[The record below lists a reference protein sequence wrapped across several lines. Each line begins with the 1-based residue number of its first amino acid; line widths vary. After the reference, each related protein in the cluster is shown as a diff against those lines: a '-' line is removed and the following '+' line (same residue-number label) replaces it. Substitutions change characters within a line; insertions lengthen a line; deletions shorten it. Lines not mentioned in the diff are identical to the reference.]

1 MAGIIK
7 KGSQKQTKI
16 KYGMIGGG
24 PDAFFGAVHRAAAAL
39 DGKMEL
45 AAGAFSSSAEKSNA
59 QGRELMLDPAR
70 VYGSYQEMAEKEAGL
85 PEEER
90 IDFVSIVTPNHVHYP
105 AAKLFMEAGFNII
118 CDKPMTRTIE
128 EAEDLCRIAK
138 EKDKIFAVTYTYTGY
153 PMVKQAR
160 KLIKDGK
167 IGEIRKVVVLY
178 PQGWLT
184 NTIEKDGAKQAVWR
198 TDPAQ
203 AGISSCMGDLG
214 THIENMSNY
223 ITGLEMEEILADLT
237 IFGKDRVL
245 DDDGNVLVHYENG
258 ARGILYASQISVG
271 EENNLRF
278 MVYGTEASLEWHQEN
293 PNYLY
298 LRSLDGPEQV
308 YRRGN
313 DYLED
318 ITGHNSRLPFGH
330 PEAFIESLANI
341 YLNTSRTMLA
351 KKKGEEPGGFDTDFP
366 TVRDG
371 AKGVH
376 FVHKTVE
383 SSKSKKWV
391 NVRYDP
397 ICQEPEP
404 NSRTGSW
411 SV

>member
-7 KGSQKQTKI
+7 EGSQKQTKI

-39 DGKMEL
+39 DGEIEL

-59 QGRELMLDPAR
+59 QGTELMIDPAR

-85 PEEER
+85 PAEER
-90 IDFVSIVTPNHVHYP
+90 IDFVSIVTPNHIHYP
-105 AAKLFMEAGFNII
+105 AAKLFMEAGINII

-138 EKDKIFAVTYTYTGY
+138 EKNKIFAVTYTYTGY

-198 TDPAQ
+198 TDPEQ

-308 YRRGN
+308 YKHGN

-318 ITGHNSRLPFGH
+318 IAGHNSRLPFGH
-330 PEAFIESLANI
+330 PEAFIEALANV
-341 YLNTSRTMLA
+341 YLNVSRTILA
-351 KKKGEEPGGFDTDFP
+351 KKQGRKPGEFDTDFP
-366 TVRDG
+366 TVQDG
-371 AKGVH
+371 AKGVY

-391 NVRYDP
+391 NVKYDP
-397 ICQEPEP
+397 
-404 NSRTGSW
+404 R
-411 SV
+411 